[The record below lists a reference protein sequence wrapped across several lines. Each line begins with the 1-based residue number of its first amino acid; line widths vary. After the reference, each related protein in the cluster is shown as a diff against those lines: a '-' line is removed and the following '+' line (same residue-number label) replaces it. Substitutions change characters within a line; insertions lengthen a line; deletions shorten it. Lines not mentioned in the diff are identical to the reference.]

1 MCDVVDKVSFAEV
14 DGDLSIGGA
23 LLEHPGALL
32 LARARHPHPRRA
44 PVRLLT
50 SHQHQLTSDHN
61 FTQFTFTILTTPC
74 YLLPVYDVMYYSP
87 LPPLLHTPSV

>member
-32 LARARHPHPRRA
+32 LARARHPHPRHT

-61 FTQFTFTILTTPC
+61 FTQFTFTILTTLQLAD
-74 YLLPVYDVMYYSP
+74 LLTCHHSQAN
-87 LPPLLHTPSV
+87 LHILK